1 MHMLLGKSVQ
11 HTSLS
16 GCGVF
21 CQESRAQNHGG
32 RYREILD
39 KLVFLEEKNRMP
51 FVRTLINA
59 SERQRVF

>member
-1 MHMLLGKSVQ
+1 MLVVESVQ

-32 RYREILD
+32 RYREILNN
-39 KLVFLEEKNRMP
+39 LVFFIYIENRMP
-51 FVRTLINA
+51 CMRTLINVL
-59 SERQRVF
+59 ERQKVF